1 MKRLLI
7 MIPLVVG
14 CAGTNVISREF
25 RPEDTIHYSQLD
37 KLAGIQDLKKHA
49 VYLEEG
55 DRFLLK
61 LAVDTGII
69 GIADSEV
76 DVEARQKLFFMLRI
90 ADDISEEQRFE
101 LEKLTPE
108 KLAAMRESD
117 KRKLL
122 SSLMLYVS
130 RDARQWAPV
139 NDIRAVK
146 QVFGS
151 KGGTVSFGMGMSMEQ
166 GIWSYLGVRE
176 VK

>member
-7 MIPLVVG
+7 IIPLVVG

-37 KLAGIQDLKKHA
+37 KLEGIQDLKSHA
-49 VYLEEG
+49 VYLEKG
-55 DRFLLK
+55 DRFPLE

-69 GIADSEV
+69 GIVHSVV
-76 DVEARQKLFFMLRI
+76 DVEASQKLFFMLQI
-90 ADDISEEQRFE
+90 TDDISEEQTIE
-101 LEKLTPE
+101 LEELTPE
-108 KLAAMRESD
+108 KLTAMREPD

-139 NDIRAVK
+139 NDPAAVK
-146 QVFGS
+146 KVFGS
-151 KGGTVSFGMGMSMEQ
+151 KGGTVSFGMGMSMEN

-176 VK
+176 RK